1 LHFLPNKKEVFNVS
15 LKLNAIF
22 IAKYFNISPIEVL
35 NWSYSDMLE
44 IMKLIEVIHEVEGEK
59 DGNHEVE
66 GEKDG

>member
-1 LHFLPNKKEVFNVS
+1 LHFLPNKKEAFNVS
-15 LKLNAIF
+15 LKLNAIL

-59 DGNHEVE
+59 DG
-66 GEKDG
+66 K